1 MNHRRTL
8 RAFFGW
14 TASAALI
21 LCAGAVCFAQKPA
34 RVSPKSSAGKTI
46 LLPTQMVAGTK
57 ATLAVLDSQGRVAP
71 GVVVEFTGGA
81 RVTTDSTGRA
91 VFMAPAPGV
100 LLAHLAGQTGNVPA
114 VVLPAAEGG
123 PAALR
128 VTSYPRVISLSDRF
142 EVSGNGFQG
151 DAGANRVTIGGKPA
165 LVVAASTIALVV
177 IPAPSLDAG
186 PAQFTVESEG
196 RSSGPLPVTL
206 VALELS
212 ASKERLAAKESGVL
226 TVRVRGSSEQL
237 IVEVRNL
244 SPDLVALASGAVQ
257 QLTTSGGEDN
267 TAQVKMRGVRPGD
280 FSISARLVPQP
291 PAAETDR

>member
-1 MNHRRTL
+1 MNHRRAL

-46 LLPTQMVAGTK
+46 LLPSQMVAGTK
-57 ATLAVLDSQGRVAP
+57 ATLAVLDSQGRLAP
-71 GVVVEFTGGA
+71 GVVVEFTGGP

-91 VFMAPAPGV
+91 VFLAPAPGV
-100 LLAHLAGQTGNVPA
+100 LLAHLSGQTGNVPA
-114 VVLPAAEGG
+114 VVLPAAESG
-123 PAALR
+123 PTGLR
-128 VTSYPRVISLSDRF
+128 VTSYARVVSLSDRF

-151 DAGANRVTIGGKPA
+151 DAGADRVTLGGKA
-165 LVVAASTIALVV
+165 AIVVAASTIALVV
-177 IPAPSLDAG
+177 IPAPGLDAG

-196 RSSGPLPVTL
+196 RSSGLLAVTL

-226 TVRVRGSSEQL
+226 TVRVRGSSEPL

-257 QLTTSGGEDN
+257 QLTTSGGEEN
-267 TAQVKMRGVRPGD
+267 TAQVKMRCVRPGD
-280 FSISARLVPQP
+280 FSISARLVQRPL
-291 PAAETDR
+291 ATETDR

>member
-1 MNHRRTL
+1 MSHRRTL

-46 LLPTQMVAGTK
+46 LLPSQMVAGTK
-57 ATLAVLDSQGRVAP
+57 ATLAVLDSQGRLAP
-71 GVVVEFTGGA
+71 GVVVEFTGGP

-91 VFMAPAPGV
+91 VFLAPAPGV
-100 LLAHLAGQTGNVPA
+100 LLAHLSGQTGNVPA
-114 VVLPAAEGG
+114 VVLSAAESG
-123 PAALR
+123 PTGLR
-128 VTSYPRVISLSDRF
+128 VTSYARVVSLSDRF

-151 DAGANRVTIGGKPA
+151 DAGADRVTLGGKAA

-177 IPAPSLDAG
+177 IPAPGLDAG
-186 PAQFTVESEG
+186 PAQFTVESDG

-206 VALELS
+206 VSLELS
-212 ASKERLAAKESGVL
+212 ASKEGLAAKESGVL
-226 TVRVRGSSEQL
+226 TVRVRGSSEPL

-244 SPDLVALASGAVQ
+244 SPDLVALASGALK

-291 PAAETDR
+291 LATETDR

>member
-81 RVTTDSTGRA
+81 RVTTDCTGRA

-114 VVLPAAEGG
+114 VVL

-177 IPAPSLDAG
+177 IPAPGLDAG

-226 TVRVRGSSEQL
+226 TVRVRGSSERL

>member
-1 MNHRRTL
+1 
-8 RAFFGW
+8 
-14 TASAALI
+14 
-21 LCAGAVCFAQKPA
+21 
-34 RVSPKSSAGKTI
+34 
-46 LLPTQMVAGTK
+46 MVTGTK
-57 ATLAVLDSQGRVAP
+57 ATLAVLDSQGRLAP

-91 VFMAPAPGV
+91 VFLAPAPGV
-100 LLAHLAGQTGNVPA
+100 LLAHLSGQTGNVPA
-114 VVLPAAEGG
+114 VVLPAAESG
-123 PAALR
+123 PTGLR
-128 VTSYPRVISLSDRF
+128 VTSYARVVSLSDRF

-151 DAGANRVTIGGKPA
+151 AAGANRVTLGGKAA

-177 IPAPSLDAG
+177 IPAPGLDAG

-196 RSSGPLPVTL
+196 RASGPLPVTL

-280 FSISARLVPQP
+280 FSISARLLPLP

>member
-14 TASAALI
+14 TAPAALI

-46 LLPTQMVAGTK
+46 LLPSQMVAGTK
-57 ATLAVLDSQGRVAP
+57 ATLAVLDSQGRLAP
-71 GVVVEFTGGA
+71 GVVVEFTGGP

-91 VFMAPAPGV
+91 VFLAPAPGV
-100 LLAHLAGQTGNVPA
+100 LLAHLSGQTGNVPA
-114 VVLPAAEGG
+114 VVLPAAESG
-123 PAALR
+123 PTGLR
-128 VTSYPRVISLSDRF
+128 VTSYARVVSLSDRF

-151 DAGANRVTIGGKPA
+151 DAGADRVTLGGKAA

-177 IPAPSLDAG
+177 IPAPGLDAG
-186 PAQFTVESEG
+186 PAQFTVESDG

-206 VALELS
+206 VSLELS

-226 TVRVRGSSEQL
+226 TVRVRGSSEPL

-244 SPDLVALASGAVQ
+244 SPDLVALASGALQ
-257 QLTTSGGEDN
+257 QVTTSGGEDN

-291 PAAETDR
+291 LATETDR